1 MSVQLSSS
9 PSTTTQTLLTSLQSS
24 YNSLEPFPETT
35 DYITILEMIYTFF
48 QNPDNSTSESI
59 SFLLRRLN
67 KYNPSLF
74 QVTFKTHLSHIE
86 TFLTIQNVSLIYPY
100 LTLLYEIFTT
110 TAHSAYITEWCSKL
124 LPHIIELS
132 TLSQAL
138 PANVIELIELILTT
152 ITNKFLVFDN
162 HDILL
167 SVISTHKT
175 TEIAHKAGKLL
186 FDVINIHDEQ
196 QRLTLIDWNEVFTMI
211 MQLLLS
217 RNKSKQTTGK
227 LLYNGVKR
235 SNSINVFMHMLS
247 NVDNDVLLNL
257 KLLIDDTIDVPA
269 IIKLKIK

>member
-9 PSTTTQTLLTSLQSS
+9 ASTTTQTLLTSLQSS

-35 DYITILEMIYTFF
+35 DYITILETIYTSF
-48 QNPDNSTSESI
+48 QSPDNSTSESI

-67 KYNPSLF
+67 KHNPTLF
-74 QVTFKTHLSHIE
+74 QITFQTHLSHIE

-110 TAHSAYITEWCSKL
+110 TAHSAYITEWCFKL

-138 PANVIELIELILTT
+138 PANVIELIELVLTT

-167 SVISTHKT
+167 SVISEHKT

-186 FDVINIHDEQ
+186 FDVINVHDEQ
-196 QRLTLIDWNEVFTMI
+196 QRLTLIDWNEVFTI
-211 MQLLLS
+211 VMQLLLS
-217 RNKSKQTTGK
+217 RSKSKQTTGE
-227 LLYNGVKR
+227 LLYNGVKHN
-235 SNSINVFMHMLS
+235 NSIYVFLHMLS

-257 KLLIDDTIDVPA
+257 KLLIDETIDVPA